1 MCRMDCRGVAIMDK
15 KKAYAICVLFIIIGI
30 AAEIAF
36 CHGEHDI
43 PAWWPLPF
51 GVSTGMGFFGCWIL
65 IIVAKLIMAPLLQ
78 REPDYYN
85 EGGEEDD

>member
-1 MCRMDCRGVAIMDK
+1 MNK
-15 KKAYAICVLFIIIGI
+15 TKAYALCIIFLVIGI
-30 AAEIAF
+30 AGEVAF
-36 CHGEHDI
+36 SHGGHET

-51 GVSTGMGFFGCWIL
+51 GVSTGMGFLGCWIL

-78 REPDYYN
+78 REPDYYD